1 MAQAILSDERG
12 YLFSAVQIPEP
23 QRLVPRSRDGTASVG
38 RYRHV
43 PDWARMALERAERLA
58 ALQVPEPQR

>member
-1 MAQAILSDERG
+1 MAHAILSVERG

-23 QRLVPRSRDGTASVG
+23 QRSVPRSRDGTAPVG
-38 RYRHV
+38 RDRHG

-58 ALQVPEPQR
+58 AIQVPEPQR